1 MQGLL
6 LGTCQ
11 LFLRRASS
19 PLVHSLISSANTAK
33 TAMYQR
39 PRRKGEPSRPPA
51 SRSPPPPAPPS
62 DSPACR
68 HSPEERPLCCRLYSI
83 IRCTLRRE
91 TEKRGGK
98 KCFCC
103 DKCQLCLCLKRT
115 VVLPNGTL
123 SSVQKSYIEVRR
135 LPRSEIVWLPWLEGR
150 GRIIGKHL
158 LWMFG
163 HITQGSG
170 EKLAALGASLR
181 PGPCS
186 FPQERLE
193 THALVHEARLPDHF

>member
-1 MQGLL
+1 MQGHL
-6 LGTCQ
+6 LGTSR
-11 LFLRRASS
+11 LFPRRVSS

-33 TAMYQR
+33 TAMHQR
-39 PRRKGEPSRPPA
+39 PRQKGEPSRPPA
-51 SRSPPPPAPPS
+51 SRSPPHCLLHQTAPLAATPQ
-62 DSPACR
+62 R
-68 HSPEERPLCCRLYSI
+68 RGLCTADFTVSLDARSEGKQ
-83 IRCTLRRE
+83 RK
-91 TEKRGGK
+91 EKK

-123 SSVQKSYIEVRR
+123 PNVQKPYIEVRR
-135 LPRSEIVWLPWLEGR
+135 LPRSEIVWLPWGGGR
-150 GRIIGKHL
+150 GRIIGKPL

-163 HITQGSG
+163 HPTQWSG

-181 PGPCS
+181 PGLCS

-193 THALVHEARLPDHF
+193 THALAHEAHLPNHS

>member
-1 MQGLL
+1 MKDPGGKASQATLL
-6 LGTCQ
+6 
-11 LFLRRASS
+11 
-19 PLVHSLISSANTAK
+19 
-33 TAMYQR
+33 
-39 PRRKGEPSRPPA
+39 
-51 SRSPPPPAPPS
+51 PPAPLHRQLLHQTAPLAATPQRRGLCAADFTVS
-62 DSPACR
+62 LDARSEGR
-68 HSPEERPLCCRLYSI
+68 QRKER
-83 IRCTLRRE
+83 
-91 TEKRGGK
+91 K
-98 KCFCC
+98 KNVFCC

-123 SSVQKSYIEVRR
+123 SSVQKSYMKVRR

-163 HITQGSG
+163 HTTQGSG
-170 EKLAALGASLR
+170 EKSAALGASLR